1 MPTRTC
7 NQKNLGATVEKNTT
21 PKKKAANAAASV
33 TLTNKPAAKNK
44 GGRPSIYTQELADR
58 ICAELALGKS
68 MRTVLKLDGMPV
80 MDTVFRWLREKP
92 EFSDQYVKA
101 KAESADALVEEI
113 IDIADSGSNDWM
125 ENNDP
130 NNPGYRING
139 EHIQRSRLRVD
150 ARKWIA
156 SKLKPKKYGEKL
168 DMNHGIQPDNPIAEL
183 FQQIAG
189 TKFSVKAE

>member
-1 MPTRTC
+1 MGTKTTA
-7 NQKNLGATVEKNTT
+7 KTVTKGVATK
-21 PKKKAANAAASV
+21 
-33 TLTNKPAAKNK
+33 KPAPKNK
-44 GGRPSIYTQELADR
+44 GGRPSIYTQALADR
-58 ICAELALGKS
+58 ICAELAVGKS
-68 MRTVLKLDGMPV
+68 MRTVLKMDGMPV

-92 EFSDQYVKA
+92 EFSEQYAKA
-101 KAESADALVEEI
+101 KAEAADALVEEM
-113 IDIADSGSNDWM
+113 IDIADSGTNDWM

-130 NNPGYRING
+130 NNPGYRVNG

-150 ARKWIA
+150 TRKWIA
-156 SKLKPKKYGEKL
+156 AKLKPRKYGEKL

>member
-1 MPTRTC
+1 MGTASKT
-7 NQKNLGATVEKNTT
+7 KGEASGDLT
-21 PKKKAANAAASV
+21 PKLV
-33 TLTNKPAAKNK
+33 TKNK
-44 GGRPSIYTQELADR
+44 GGRPSIYTQDLADR

-68 MRTVLKLDGMPV
+68 MRTVLKGDGMPS

-92 EFSDQYVKA
+92 EFSEQYAKA
-101 KAESADALVEEI
+101 KAESADALVEEM

-130 NNPGYRING
+130 NNPGYRVNG

-150 ARKWIA
+150 TRKWIA

-168 DMNHGIQPDNPIAEL
+168 DMNHGIQPDNPIAEF
-183 FQQIAG
+183 FQQVTG
-189 TKFSVKAE
+189 TKFPVKAE

>member
-1 MPTRTC
+1 MTGIP
-7 NQKNLGATVEKNTT
+7 VEKITSPKRKATNVPKSDALT
-21 PKKKAANAAASV
+21 PKQGKKPSETAS
-33 TLTNKPAAKNK
+33 PKNK

-68 MRTVLKLDGMPV
+68 MRTVLKAEGMPS

-92 EFSDQYVKA
+92 EFSEHYVKA
-101 KAESADALVEEI
+101 KAESADALVEEM
-113 IDIADSGSNDWM
+113 IDIADSGTNDWM

-130 NNPGYRING
+130 NNPGYRVNG

-150 ARKWIA
+150 TRKWIA
-156 SKLKPKKYGEKL
+156 AKLKPRKYGEKL